1 MESLTKNRQ
10 SANTIRKM
18 VNKFFSPLELKNFKE
33 LTEGYFNVA
42 YEVELSN
49 GKKTILKI
57 APAKEVRV
65 MTYEK
70 NIMHSEVQAMRIVR
84 EKSNVPVAEIYGYD
98 DSCTICESPYF
109 LWKNLVAIV

>member
-10 SANTIRKM
+10 SADTIRKM
-18 VNKFFSPLELKNFKE
+18 VDKFFSPLELKNYNE
-33 LTEGYFNVA
+33 LTEGYFNIA

-70 NIMHSEVQAMRIVR
+70 ISYIAKYRQ
-84 EKSNVPVAEIYGYD
+84 
-98 DSCTICESPYF
+98 
-109 LWKNLVAIV
+109 